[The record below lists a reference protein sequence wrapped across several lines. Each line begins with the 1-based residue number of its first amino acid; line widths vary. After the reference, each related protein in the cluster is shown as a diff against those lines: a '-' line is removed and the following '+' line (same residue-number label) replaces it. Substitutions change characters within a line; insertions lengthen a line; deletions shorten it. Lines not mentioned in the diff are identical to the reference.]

1 MFFCLQE
8 IEIEVNA
15 YYDELIPKGSEHFLL
30 LHQLRK
36 IELCFDV
43 LCNAVAT
50 GDADLSL
57 CFGRER
63 RGKGRRQAMVM
74 DTAAKELRHR

>member
-1 MFFCLQE
+1 M
-8 IEIEVNA
+8 NA
-15 YYDELIPKGSEHFLL
+15 YYDELILKGCEHNLL

-36 IELCFDV
+36 IEVCFDV
-43 LCNAVAT
+43 LCNAAAD
-50 GDADLSL
+50 GDADVSL

-63 RGKGRRQAMVM
+63 RGKDRRQAMVM